1 MLNPPYTLITIHQ
14 IFLPIVLTTL
24 DYLTSEIIHIV
35 INIFIW
41 FPGLTHAK
49 FNLKCFKYIFPSHCH
64 NFGFPGGSV
73 KNLPAMQETLVP
85 SPDGKIPWRR
95 KLQPIAVFL
104 PGEVH
109 GEWSQITFL
118 FWNCLYPFIFFW
130 TLSTVPVSVTVIR
143 LIYWK
148 CGSNINHQI
157 MVLSLSSPKFQ

>member
-64 NFGFPGGSV
+64 NFWLPWWLGKESACNAGDLGSIPRWEDPLE
-73 KNLPAMQETLVP
+73 KEIATHCSILAWR
-85 SPDGKIPWRR
+85 SPWRVEPDYI
-95 KLQPIAVFL
+95 PIL
-104 PGEVH
+104 E
-109 GEWSQITFL
+109 
-118 FWNCLYPFIFFW
+118 
-130 TLSTVPVSVTVIR
+130 
-143 LIYWK
+143 
-148 CGSNINHQI
+148 
-157 MVLSLSSPKFQ
+157 LSLSLYILLNPQHSTSECNSHTVDLLKMWQQH